1 MKDNTSTLDRDA
13 ISLYRNKSYGILSTM
28 SKIHKDY
35 PFGSFVTYVSARS
48 RTAYLYLSDLA
59 EHTENLHYKS
69 ESSLTIFET
78 NHEGDVQNSQ
88 RLTLVGDL
96 SIVEEE
102 DVQHCSKLFYSILP
116 DSKKYSQMHDF
127 KFYQLVIKSARWIG
141 GFGKIAWLDEKSWSN
156 ENPEWYENEK
166 AIIHHMNEDHQET
179 IVSALKAQHN
189 IEDKTVKMSL
199 MNIDGYYVKS
209 RHYYYFI
216 QFPKP
221 SYTSADV
228 KKSLTILAKK
238 YRKFEH

>member
-1 MKDNTSTLDRDA
+1 MKKNTSTLDHDA

-28 SKIHKDY
+28 SKIHKNY

-69 ESSLTIFET
+69 ESCLTIFST
-78 NHEGDVQNSQ
+78 NNESDIQNSQ

-96 SIVEEE
+96 AIVKEENLA
-102 DVQHCSKLFYSILP
+102 HCSKLFHSILP
-116 DSKKYSQMHDF
+116 ESKKYSAMHDF

-141 GFGKIAWLDEKSWSN
+141 GFGKIAWLDENYWTNKK
-156 ENPEWYENEK
+156 PEWHKNEK
-166 AIIHHMNEDHQET
+166 AIIKHMNDDHQKT

-209 RHYYYFI
+209 GQNYYFI
-216 QFPKP
+216 QFLEP
-221 SYTSADV
+221 SHTSADI
-228 KKSLTILAKK
+228 KKSLTLLAKK
-238 YRKFEH
+238 YKKFEN